1 MPQSSPSGGKGAASG
16 GNFKTKALSANAPSF
31 FPSSSGSSPSR
42 PHHSVHTQ
50 QSSTAGAAA
59 SPNTSAAAA
68 STAGAAG
75 PSTSSPSAPQQQQQ
89 QQSQSSNG
97 AAAPSPSSQQASSW
111 GGLRV
116 RTYSAGTMGT
126 ATSAGDTS
134 AAIDHFSEYL
144 YDWEDYTVSSQ
155 EARVAMAQ
163 SNPQMQPMQHQHQPQ
178 QQDSNISFYDDIE
191 AEMDR
196 DQEMADMEGLV
207 VSMNESSGVRVG
219 GNHAAHEYWYPEC
232 ADCGCCKGYKYGC
245 VCVQGG
251 VNTMCKCTSV
261 IRRANGA
268 VDVGDKQSKNG
279 ATSAEEMDVESE
291 AMMDANKYRSS

>member
-1 MPQSSPSGGKGAASG
+1 
-16 GNFKTKALSANAPSF
+16 
-31 FPSSSGSSPSR
+31 
-42 PHHSVHTQ
+42 
-50 QSSTAGAAA
+50 
-59 SPNTSAAAA
+59 
-68 STAGAAG
+68 
-75 PSTSSPSAPQQQQQ
+75 
-89 QQSQSSNG
+89 
-97 AAAPSPSSQQASSW
+97 
-111 GGLRV
+111 
-116 RTYSAGTMGT
+116 MGT
-126 ATSAGDTS
+126 ATSAGDAS

-163 SNPQMQPMQHQHQPQ
+163 TNPQMQQMQHQ

-251 VNTMCKCTSV
+251 VNAMCKCTSV
-261 IRRANGA
+261 TRCANGA
-268 VDVGDKQSKNG
+268 VGGGDKQSNTCRSNG

-291 AMMDANKYRSS
+291 AMTGANKYRSS